1 MGDDGNDDEDED
13 DEEEYRSED
22 DQDYEGSPSRED
34 RNGREVSASPDAIVL
49 HRGQGAGTGVGSG
62 YQEDLVNQADPL
74 DGLGSFSPIQG
85 S

>member
-1 MGDDGNDDEDED
+1 MEDDGIDDEDED
-13 DEEEYRSED
+13 AEQEYRSED

-34 RNGREVSASPDAIVL
+34 REMSARPDAIAL
-49 HRGQGAGTGVGSG
+49 HRGQDAGTGTGLG
-62 YQEDLVNQADPL
+62 YPEDPVNQADPL